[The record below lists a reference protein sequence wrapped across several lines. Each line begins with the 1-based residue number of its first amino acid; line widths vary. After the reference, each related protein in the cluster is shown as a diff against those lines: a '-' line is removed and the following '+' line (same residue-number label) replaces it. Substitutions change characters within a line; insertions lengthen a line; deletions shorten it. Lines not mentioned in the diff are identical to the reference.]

1 MKIGILGTGMVGNT
15 IASKLVALGHEVMM
29 GSRTANNEKARAWVA
44 QAGGHAHAGTFA
56 DAAAF
61 GEMIWVCTSGAGTL
75 EAVHAAGPANLDG
88 KIVVDVS
95 NPLDFSRGMPPR
107 LSVVNDD
114 SLGEQV
120 QRAAPGARVVKGLNT
135 VNCGVMV
142 DASRIAGDHDIF
154 VAGNDAN
161 AKARVTE
168 ILRDD
173 FGWRHVIDLGDI
185 TGARATEM
193 YLPLW
198 LRLYGALG
206 SAEFNIHVVRPR

>member
-29 GSRTANNEKARAWVA
+29 GSRTANNEKAQAWVA
-44 QAGGHAHAGTFA
+44 QAGARAHAGTFA
-56 DAAAF
+56 HAAAF
-61 GEMIWVCTSGAGTL
+61 GEMIWVCTAGAGTL

-88 KIVVDVS
+88 KIVVDVT

-107 LSVVNDD
+107 LSVVTDD

-135 VNCGVMV
+135 INCNLMV
-142 DASRIAGDHDIF
+142 DATRIAGDHDTF
-154 VAGNDAN
+154 VAGNDAE

-168 ILRDD
+168 ILRRD
-173 FGWRHVIDLGDI
+173 FGWRHVVDLGDI

-206 SAEFNIHVVRPR
+206 SADFNVHVVRPA

>member
-1 MKIGILGTGMVGNT
+1 MVGST
-15 IASKLVALGHEVMM
+15 IARKLVALGHEVMM
-29 GSRTANNEKARAWVA
+29 GSRTANNEKAQAWVA
-44 QAGGHAHAGTFA
+44 QAGGRAHAGTFA

-75 EAVHAAGPANLDG
+75 EAVHAAGAVNLDG
-88 KIVVDVS
+88 KIVVDVT

-154 VAGNDAN
+154 VAGNDAD

-168 ILRDD
+168 ILRRD
-173 FGWRHVIDLGDI
+173 FGWRHLIDLGDI

-193 YLPLW
+193 VLPLW
-198 LRLYGALG
+198 LRLYGVLG
-206 SAEFNIHVVRPR
+206 SAEFNIHVARPG

>member
-29 GSRTANNEKARAWVA
+29 GSRTANNEKAQAWVA
-44 QAGGHAHAGTFA
+44 QAGARAHAGTFA

-61 GEMIWVCTSGAGTL
+61 GEMIWVCTAGAGTL

-88 KIVVDVS
+88 KIVVDVT

-135 VNCGVMV
+135 INCNVMV
-142 DASRIAGDHDIF
+142 DATRIAGDHDTF
-154 VAGNDAN
+154 VAGNDAE

-168 ILRDD
+168 ILRRD
-173 FGWRHVIDLGDI
+173 FGWRHVVDLGDI

-206 SAEFNIHVVRPR
+206 SADFNVHVVRPA

>member
-44 QAGGHAHAGTFA
+44 QTGGRARAGTFA

-61 GEMIWVCTSGAGTL
+61 GEMIWVCTSGAGTI
-75 EAVHAAGPANLDG
+75 EAVHSAGPANLDG
-88 KIVVDVS
+88 KIVVDVT

-107 LSVVNDD
+107 LSVANDD
-114 SLGEQV
+114 SLGEQI
-120 QRAAPGARVVKGLNT
+120 QRAAPGAHVVKALNT
-135 VNCGVMV
+135 INCNVMV
-142 DASRIAGDHDIF
+142 DAGRIAGDHDAF
-154 VAGNDAN
+154 VAGNDAD

-168 ILRDD
+168 ILRRD

-185 TGARATEM
+185 SGARATEM

-206 SAEFNIHVVRPR
+206 SADFNVHVVRPG

>member
-44 QAGGHAHAGTFA
+44 QTGGRARAGTFA

-61 GEMIWVCTSGAGTL
+61 GEMIWVCTSGAGTI
-75 EAVHAAGPANLDG
+75 EAVHSAGPANLDG
-88 KIVVDVS
+88 KIVVDVT

-107 LSVVNDD
+107 LSVANDD
-114 SLGEQV
+114 SLGEQI
-120 QRAAPGARVVKGLNT
+120 QRAAPGARVVKALNT
-135 VNCGVMV
+135 INCNVMV
-142 DASRIAGDHDIF
+142 DAGRIAGDHDAF
-154 VAGNDAN
+154 VAGNDAD

-168 ILRDD
+168 ILRRD

-185 TGARATEM
+185 SGARATEM

-206 SAEFNIHVVRPR
+206 SADFNVHVVRPG

>member
-29 GSRTANNEKARAWVA
+29 GSRTANNEKAQAWVA
-44 QAGGHAHAGTFA
+44 QAGGRAHAGTFA

-75 EAVHAAGPANLDG
+75 EAVHAAGAANLDG
-88 KIVVDVS
+88 KIVVDVT

-154 VAGNDAN
+154 VAGNDAD
-161 AKARVTE
+161 AKARVAE
-168 ILRDD
+168 ILRRD

-206 SAEFNIHVVRPR
+206 SAEFNIHVVRPG

>member
-29 GSRTANNEKARAWVA
+29 GSRTANNEKAQAWVA
-44 QAGGHAHAGTFA
+44 QAGARAHAGTFA

-61 GEMIWVCTSGAGTL
+61 GEMIWVCTAGAGTL

-88 KIVVDVS
+88 KIVVDVT

-135 VNCGVMV
+135 INCNLMV
-142 DASRIAGDHDIF
+142 DATRIAGDHDTF
-154 VAGNDAN
+154 VAGNDAE

-168 ILRDD
+168 ILRRD
-173 FGWRHVIDLGDI
+173 FGWRHVVDLGDI

-206 SAEFNIHVVRPR
+206 SADFNVHVVRPA

>member
-1 MKIGILGTGMVGNT
+1 VT
-15 IASKLVALGHEVMM
+15 
-29 GSRTANNEKARAWVA
+29 
-44 QAGGHAHAGTFA
+44 
-56 DAAAF
+56 
-61 GEMIWVCTSGAGTL
+61 
-75 EAVHAAGPANLDG
+75 
-88 KIVVDVS
+88 

-154 VAGNDAN
+154 VAGNDAD

-168 ILRDD
+168 ILRRD
-173 FGWRHVIDLGDI
+173 FGWRHLIDLGDI

-193 YLPLW
+193 VLPLW
-198 LRLYGALG
+198 LRLYGVLG
-206 SAEFNIHVVRPR
+206 SAEFNIHVARPG

>member
-44 QAGGHAHAGTFA
+44 QVGARAHAGTFA
-56 DAAAF
+56 DAAGF
-61 GEMIWVCTSGAGTL
+61 GEMIWVCTSGAGTI
-75 EAVHAAGPANLDG
+75 EAVHAAGAANLDG
-88 KIVVDVS
+88 KIVVDVT

-120 QRAAPGARVVKGLNT
+120 QRAVPGARVVKSLNT
-135 VNCGVMV
+135 VNCNVMV
-142 DASRIAGDHDIF
+142 DAGRIAGDHDIF
-154 VAGNDAN
+154 VAGNDAD

-168 ILRDD
+168 ILRRD

-193 YLPLW
+193 VLPLW
-198 LRLYGALG
+198 LRLYGAFG
-206 SAEFNIHVVRPR
+206 SAEFNLHVVRP

>member
-44 QAGGHAHAGTFA
+44 QTGARARAGTFA

-61 GEMIWVCTSGAGTL
+61 GEMIWVCTSGAGTI
-75 EAVHAAGPANLDG
+75 EAVHSAGPANLDG
-88 KIVVDVS
+88 KIVVDVT

-107 LSVVNDD
+107 LSVANDD

-120 QRAAPGARVVKGLNT
+120 QRAAPGARVVKALNT
-135 VNCGVMV
+135 INCNVMV
-142 DASRIAGDHDIF
+142 DAGRIAGDHDTF
-154 VAGNDAN
+154 VAGNDAD

-168 ILRDD
+168 ILRRD

-185 TGARATEM
+185 SGARATEM

-206 SAEFNIHVVRPR
+206 SADFNVHVVRPG